1 MCRFRYYNPR
11 ASWVLK
17 PIFAP
22 QKTKHPALQPTCIVG
37 TKTTA
42 LICPLFPWRLQ
53 PTCIVGTKT
62 HRNDRRP
69 SVLGLQPTCIVG
81 TKTMS
86 SYFKIGV
93 TRLQPTCIVGTKTF
107 LFHSDSF
114 APIDY
119 NPRTSRVLK
128 QNVLTDIV
136 FFNSTTAHVHRGY

>member
-1 MCRFRYYNPR
+1 MQI
-11 ASWVLK
+11 SL
-17 PIFAP
+17 
-22 QKTKHPALQPTCIVG
+22 LQPTCIVG
-37 TKTTA
+37 TKTAEIYDAVTTTQ
-42 LICPLFPWRLQ
+42 PLQ

-62 HRNDRRP
+62 P
-69 SVLGLQPTCIVG
+69 LTVLYRKNRVE
-81 TKTMS
+81 
-86 SYFKIGV
+86 
-93 TRLQPTCIVGTKTF
+93 LQPTCIVGTKTF

>member
-1 MCRFRYYNPR
+1 MIIDK
-11 ASWVLK
+11 AAVL
-17 PIFAP
+17 
-22 QKTKHPALQPTCIVG
+22 QVLQPTCIVG
-37 TKTTA
+37 TKTLPVLPIGQQA
-42 LICPLFPWRLQ
+42 LQLQ

-62 HRNDRRP
+62 NSSRIPTAPLH
-69 SVLGLQPTCIVG
+69 SLLQPTCIVG
-81 TKTMS
+81 TKT
-86 SYFKIGV
+86 FFAAV
-93 TRLQPTCIVGTKTF
+93 DRPAEALLQPTCIVGTKTF